1 MIKKIIQAAVA
12 LGACSKSGEATDWRS
27 LAWLLFSPQGRE
39 FCEKHQFPSVTMWSE
54 IKRECDT
61 EKYGVFV
68 DAGYI
73 HIHDRENTALIGQT
87 YATLHFSKPES
98 VHRVIVM
105 HGAKATLKLRNY
117 AVVNLVKVGTDTEV
131 TIDKDETSVVLW

>member
-1 MIKKIIQAAVA
+1 MIKKITKAAAA

-39 FCEKHQFPSVTMWSE
+39 FCEKHQFPSMEMWHG

-61 EKYGVFV
+61 EQYGIYV

-87 YATLHFSKPES
+87 AATLHFSSPQKA
-98 VHRVIVM
+98 HRVILM
-105 HGAKATLKLRNY
+105 HGAKATIVLRNY
-117 AVVNLVKVGTDTEV
+117 AVVNIVNCGDDTDI
-131 TIDKDETSVVLW
+131 TIDKDETSAVLW